1 MPGKWIVEKI
11 AEKMT
16 EKITEKIAER
26 SISMKNRI
34 VTIVSMIFWAAVCL
48 GGCGNTELEERNF
61 PLAAAVTLTKE
72 NYQMAFGFEQL
83 KDVADEK
90 SEKENTSV
98 LLAEGKDCMELFLHA
113 DGENPG
119 EMDYNHLKALI
130 LNRSLLE
137 NEKRLGAFLGYLE
150 EENLF
155 SRNTLLFVTEDEPD
169 QVMEMDTVLKEP
181 VGTYLNERI
190 ASDERF
196 KDSEAVTLGSLFRI
210 WENENENLWIPYI
223 NCAEDKMILEKYYL
237 MQGRMAAGKVDRETG
252 ELALLS
258 EQKMK
263 SYSISLEDAESV
275 TLSNLCC
282 SYAFTEQN
290 GQVTETVTIKADGK
304 YQGNRELLQKTKHR
318 DEKLED
324 LHTDSQDE
332 NALLEVE
339 AEIEQTLE
347 EKMDAMT
354 EKLQQNQNA
363 DGTNSYYKLGAYA
376 RDIYLQYQKDWSS
389 YRKNLTVEYHWDV
402 TLVTSP

>member
-1 MPGKWIVEKI
+1 MPGKGIVEKI
-11 AEKMT
+11 AEKMA
-16 EKITEKIAER
+16 EKIAEEIAER
-26 SISMKNRI
+26 SSSMKTRI
-34 VTIVSMIFWAAVCL
+34 MAIVSLIFLAVLCL

-137 NEKRLGAFLGYLE
+137 DEKRLGEFLGYLE

-290 GQVTETVTIKADGK
+290 GQVTENVTIKADGK

>member
-1 MPGKWIVEKI
+1 
-11 AEKMT
+11 
-16 EKITEKIAER
+16 
-26 SISMKNRI
+26 MKNRI
-34 VTIVSMIFWAAVCL
+34 VTIVSVIFLAVLCL

-61 PLAAAVTLTKE
+61 PLAAAVTLTRE

-137 NEKRLGAFLGYLE
+137 DEKRLGAFLGYLE

-339 AEIEQTLE
+339 AEIEQTLG

-376 RDIYLQYQKDWSS
+376 RDIYLQFQKDWSG

>member
-1 MPGKWIVEKI
+1 
-11 AEKMT
+11 
-16 EKITEKIAER
+16 
-26 SISMKNRI
+26 MKNRI
-34 VTIVSMIFWAAVCL
+34 VTIVSMIFLAVLCL

-137 NEKRLGAFLGYLE
+137 DEKRLGAFLGYLE

-196 KDSEAVTLGSLFRI
+196 KDSEAVTLGSLFLI

-376 RDIYLQYQKDWSS
+376 RDIYLQFQKDWSG

>member
-1 MPGKWIVEKI
+1 
-11 AEKMT
+11 
-16 EKITEKIAER
+16 
-26 SISMKNRI
+26 MKNRI
-34 VTIVSMIFWAAVCL
+34 VTIVSMIFLAVLCL

-61 PLAAAVTLTKE
+61 PLAVAVTLTKE

-90 SEKENTSV
+90 SEKENTSI

-137 NEKRLGAFLGYLE
+137 DEKRLGAFLGYLE

-376 RDIYLQYQKDWSS
+376 RDIYLQFQKDWSG

>member
-1 MPGKWIVEKI
+1 
-11 AEKMT
+11 
-16 EKITEKIAER
+16 
-26 SISMKNRI
+26 MKNRI
-34 VTIVSMIFWAAVCL
+34 VTIVSMIFLAVLCL

-263 SYSISLEDAESV
+263 SYSISLEDAEGV

>member
-1 MPGKWIVEKI
+1 
-11 AEKMT
+11 
-16 EKITEKIAER
+16 
-26 SISMKNRI
+26 MKNRI
-34 VTIVSMIFWAAVCL
+34 VTIVSMIFLAVLCL

-137 NEKRLGAFLGYLE
+137 DEKRLGAFLGYLE

-190 ASDERF
+190 VSDERF

-376 RDIYLQYQKDWSS
+376 RDIYLQFQKDWSG

>member
-1 MPGKWIVEKI
+1 
-11 AEKMT
+11 
-16 EKITEKIAER
+16 
-26 SISMKNRI
+26 MKNRI
-34 VTIVSMIFWAAVCL
+34 VTIVSMIYLAVLCL

-113 DGENPG
+113 DEENPG

-137 NEKRLGAFLGYLE
+137 DEKRLGAFLGYLE

-290 GQVTETVTIKADGK
+290 GQGTETVTIKADGK
-304 YQGNRELLQKTKHR
+304 YQGNRELLQKTKQR

-354 EKLQQNQNA
+354 EKLQQSQNA

-376 RDIYLQYQKDWSS
+376 RDIYLQFQKDWSG

>member
-1 MPGKWIVEKI
+1 
-11 AEKMT
+11 
-16 EKITEKIAER
+16 
-26 SISMKNRI
+26 MKNRI
-34 VTIVSMIFWAAVCL
+34 VTIVSMIFLAVLCL

-130 LNRSLLE
+130 LNRSILE
-137 NEKRLGAFLGYLE
+137 DEKRLGAFLGYLE

-190 ASDERF
+190 ASDEHF

-223 NCAEDKMILEKYYL
+223 NWAEDKMILEKYYL

-376 RDIYLQYQKDWSS
+376 RDIYLQFQKDWSG

>member
-1 MPGKWIVEKI
+1 
-11 AEKMT
+11 
-16 EKITEKIAER
+16 
-26 SISMKNRI
+26 MKNRI
-34 VTIVSMIFWAAVCL
+34 VTIVSMIYLAVLCL

-83 KDVADEK
+83 KNVADEK

-137 NEKRLGAFLGYLE
+137 DEKRLGAFLGYLE

-339 AEIEQTLE
+339 TEIEQTLE

-354 EKLQQNQNA
+354 EKLQQSQNA

-376 RDIYLQYQKDWSS
+376 RDIYLQFQKDWSG

>member
-1 MPGKWIVEKI
+1 
-11 AEKMT
+11 
-16 EKITEKIAER
+16 
-26 SISMKNRI
+26 MKNRI
-34 VTIVSMIFWAAVCL
+34 VTIVSVIFLAVLCL

-61 PLAAAVTLTKE
+61 SLAAAVTLTKE

-137 NEKRLGAFLGYLE
+137 DEKRLGAFLGYLE

-376 RDIYLQYQKDWSS
+376 RDIYLQFQKDWSG

>member
-1 MPGKWIVEKI
+1 
-11 AEKMT
+11 
-16 EKITEKIAER
+16 
-26 SISMKNRI
+26 MKNRI
-34 VTIVSMIFWAAVCL
+34 VTIVSMIYLAVLCL

-137 NEKRLGAFLGYLE
+137 DEKRLGAFLGYLE

-304 YQGNRELLQKTKHR
+304 YQGNRELLQKTKQR

-354 EKLQQNQNA
+354 EKLQQSQNA

-376 RDIYLQYQKDWSS
+376 RDIYLQFQKDWSG

>member
-1 MPGKWIVEKI
+1 
-11 AEKMT
+11 
-16 EKITEKIAER
+16 
-26 SISMKNRI
+26 MKNRI
-34 VTIVSMIFWAAVCL
+34 VTIVSMIFLAVLCL

-83 KDVADEK
+83 KNVADEK

-137 NEKRLGAFLGYLE
+137 DEKRLGAFLGYLE

-237 MQGRMAAGKVDRETG
+237 MQGRTAAGKVDRETG

-263 SYSISLEDAESV
+263 SYSISLEDTESV

>member
-1 MPGKWIVEKI
+1 
-11 AEKMT
+11 
-16 EKITEKIAER
+16 
-26 SISMKNRI
+26 MKNRI
-34 VTIVSMIFWAAVCL
+34 VTIVSMIFLAVLCL

-98 LLAEGKDCMELFLHA
+98 LLAEGKDCMKLFLHA

-137 NEKRLGAFLGYLE
+137 DEKRLGAFLGYLE

-332 NALLEVE
+332 NALMEVE

-376 RDIYLQYQKDWSS
+376 RDIYLQFQKDWSS

>member
-1 MPGKWIVEKI
+1 
-11 AEKMT
+11 
-16 EKITEKIAER
+16 
-26 SISMKNRI
+26 MKNRI
-34 VTIVSMIFWAAVCL
+34 VTIVSMIFLAVLCL

-83 KDVADEK
+83 KNVADEK

-137 NEKRLGAFLGYLE
+137 DEKRLGAFLGYLE

-155 SRNTLLFVTEDEPD
+155 SRNTLLFVAEDEPD

-252 ELALLS
+252 ELALIS

-332 NALLEVE
+332 NALMEVE

>member
-1 MPGKWIVEKI
+1 
-11 AEKMT
+11 
-16 EKITEKIAER
+16 
-26 SISMKNRI
+26 MKNRI
-34 VTIVSMIFWAAVCL
+34 VTIVSMIFLAVLCL

>member
-1 MPGKWIVEKI
+1 
-11 AEKMT
+11 
-16 EKITEKIAER
+16 
-26 SISMKNRI
+26 MKNRI
-34 VTIVSMIFWAAVCL
+34 VTIVSMIFLAVLCL

-113 DGENPG
+113 DGKNPG

-137 NEKRLGAFLGYLE
+137 DEKRLGAFLGYLE

-376 RDIYLQYQKDWSS
+376 RDIYLQFQKDWSG

>member
-1 MPGKWIVEKI
+1 
-11 AEKMT
+11 
-16 EKITEKIAER
+16 
-26 SISMKNRI
+26 MKNRI
-34 VTIVSMIFWAAVCL
+34 VTIVSMIFLAVLCL

-130 LNRSLLE
+130 LNRSILE
-137 NEKRLGAFLGYLE
+137 DEKRLGAFLGYLE

-332 NALLEVE
+332 NALMEVE

-376 RDIYLQYQKDWSS
+376 RDIYLQFQKDWSG

>member
-137 NEKRLGAFLGYLE
+137 DEKRLGAFLGYLE

-304 YQGNRELLQKTKHR
+304 YQGNRERLQKTKHR

-332 NALLEVE
+332 NALMEVE

-376 RDIYLQYQKDWSS
+376 RDIYLQFQKDWSG

>member
-1 MPGKWIVEKI
+1 
-11 AEKMT
+11 
-16 EKITEKIAER
+16 
-26 SISMKNRI
+26 MKNRI
-34 VTIVSMIFWAAVCL
+34 VTIVSMIYLAVLCL

-130 LNRSLLE
+130 LNRSILE
-137 NEKRLGAFLGYLE
+137 DEKRLGAFLGYLE

-190 ASDERF
+190 ASDEHF

-339 AEIEQTLE
+339 EEIEQTLE

-376 RDIYLQYQKDWSS
+376 KDIYLQFQKDWSG

>member
-1 MPGKWIVEKI
+1 
-11 AEKMT
+11 
-16 EKITEKIAER
+16 
-26 SISMKNRI
+26 MKNRI
-34 VTIVSMIFWAAVCL
+34 VTIVSMIFLAVLCL
-48 GGCGNTELEERNF
+48 GGRGNTELEERNF

-137 NEKRLGAFLGYLE
+137 DEKRLGAFLGYLE

-376 RDIYLQYQKDWSS
+376 RDIYLQFQKDWSG

>member
-1 MPGKWIVEKI
+1 MVK
-11 AEKMT
+11 
-16 EKITEKIAER
+16 R
-26 SISMKNRI
+26 SSSMKNRI
-34 VTIVSMIFWAAVCL
+34 VTIVSMIFLAVLCL

-137 NEKRLGAFLGYLE
+137 DEKRLGAFLGYLE

-304 YQGNRELLQKTKHR
+304 YQGNRERLQKTKHR

-332 NALLEVE
+332 NALMEVE

-376 RDIYLQYQKDWSS
+376 RDIYLQFQKDWSG

>member
-1 MPGKWIVEKI
+1 
-11 AEKMT
+11 
-16 EKITEKIAER
+16 
-26 SISMKNRI
+26 MKNRI
-34 VTIVSMIFWAAVCL
+34 VTIAFAIFLAVLCL

-61 PLAAAVTLTKE
+61 PLAVAVTGTEE

-130 LNRSLLE
+130 LSRSLLE
-137 NEKRLGAFLGYLE
+137 NEEQLGTFLGYLE

-155 SRNTLLFVTEDEPD
+155 SRNTLLFVTDDEPE
-169 QVMEMDTVLKEP
+169 QVMEMDAVLKEP

-190 ASDERF
+190 ASDERL
-196 KDSEAVTLGSLFRI
+196 KNSEAVTLGSLFRI
-210 WENENENLWIPYI
+210 WENENENLWIPCI
-223 NCAEDKMILEKYYL
+223 TCGEDKIILEEYYL

-263 SYSISLEDAESV
+263 SYSISLGEAESV

-282 SYAFTEQN
+282 SYAFTEQDDH
-290 GQVTETVTIKADGK
+290 VTEIVTIKADGQ
-304 YQGNRELLQKTKHR
+304 YQGNKELLQKTNR
-318 DEKLED
+318 RNERAENR
-324 LHTDSQDE
+324 HTKSQDE

-363 DGTNSYYKLGAYA
+363 DGTNSYYKLGGYA
-376 RDIYLQYQKDWSS
+376 RDIYLQYQKDWSG
-389 YRKNLTVEYHWDV
+389 YRKNLTVEYYWDV

>member
-1 MPGKWIVEKI
+1 
-11 AEKMT
+11 
-16 EKITEKIAER
+16 
-26 SISMKNRI
+26 MKNRI
-34 VTIVSMIFWAAVCL
+34 VTIVSMIFLVVLCF

-137 NEKRLGAFLGYLE
+137 DEKRLGAFLGYLE
-150 EENLF
+150 EEKLF

-223 NCAEDKMILEKYYL
+223 NCAEDKMTLEKYYL

-282 SYAFTEQN
+282 SYAFMEQN

-324 LHTDSQDE
+324 LHTDSQDG

-376 RDIYLQYQKDWSS
+376 RDIYLQFQKDWSG

>member
-1 MPGKWIVEKI
+1 MPGKGIVEKI
-11 AEKMT
+11 AEK
-16 EKITEKIAER
+16 IAER
-26 SISMKNRI
+26 SSSMKNRI
-34 VTIVSMIFWAAVCL
+34 VTIVSMIFLAVLCL

-61 PLAAAVTLTKE
+61 PLVAEVTLTKE

-83 KDVADEK
+83 KNVADEK

-237 MQGRMAAGKVDRETG
+237 MQGRTAAGKVDRETG

-376 RDIYLQYQKDWSS
+376 RDIYLQFQKDWSG

>member
-1 MPGKWIVEKI
+1 
-11 AEKMT
+11 
-16 EKITEKIAER
+16 
-26 SISMKNRI
+26 MKNRI
-34 VTIVSMIFWAAVCL
+34 VTIVSMIYLAVLCL

-61 PLAAAVTLTKE
+61 PLAAAVSLTKE

-137 NEKRLGAFLGYLE
+137 DEKRLGAFLGYLE

-304 YQGNRELLQKTKHR
+304 YQGNRELLQKIKHR

-363 DGTNSYYKLGAYA
+363 DGTNSYYKLRAYA

>member
-1 MPGKWIVEKI
+1 
-11 AEKMT
+11 
-16 EKITEKIAER
+16 
-26 SISMKNRI
+26 MKNRI
-34 VTIVSMIFWAAVCL
+34 MAIVSMIFLAVLCFD
-48 GGCGNTELEERNF
+48 GCGNTELEERNF
-61 PLAAAVTLTKE
+61 PLAAAVILTKE

-137 NEKRLGAFLGYLE
+137 DEKRLGEFLGYLE

-223 NCAEDKMILEKYYL
+223 NCSEDKMILEKYYL

-282 SYAFTEQN
+282 SYAFAEQN

-324 LHTDSQDE
+324 LHTDSQDG

>member
-1 MPGKWIVEKI
+1 
-11 AEKMT
+11 
-16 EKITEKIAER
+16 
-26 SISMKNRI
+26 MKNRI
-34 VTIVSMIFWAAVCL
+34 VTIVSVIFLAVLCL

-90 SEKENTSV
+90 SKKENTSV

-130 LNRSLLE
+130 LNRSILE
-137 NEKRLGAFLGYLE
+137 DEKRLGAFLGYLE

-190 ASDERF
+190 ASDEHF

-376 RDIYLQYQKDWSS
+376 RDIYLQFQKDWSG

>member
-1 MPGKWIVEKI
+1 
-11 AEKMT
+11 
-16 EKITEKIAER
+16 
-26 SISMKNRI
+26 MKNRI
-34 VTIVSMIFWAAVCL
+34 VTIVSMIFLVVLCF

-137 NEKRLGAFLGYLE
+137 DEKRLGAFLGYLE

-223 NCAEDKMILEKYYL
+223 NCAEDKMTLEKYYL

-282 SYAFTEQN
+282 SYAFMEQN

-324 LHTDSQDE
+324 LHTDSQDG

-376 RDIYLQYQKDWSS
+376 RDIYLQFQKDWSG

-402 TLVTSP
+402 TLVTSPYDAGHPVTLVTLATSL

>member
-1 MPGKWIVEKI
+1 
-11 AEKMT
+11 
-16 EKITEKIAER
+16 
-26 SISMKNRI
+26 MKNRI
-34 VTIVSMIFWAAVCL
+34 VTIVSMIYLAVLCL

-72 NYQMAFGFEQL
+72 NYQMTFGFEQL
-83 KDVADEK
+83 KNVADEK

-137 NEKRLGAFLGYLE
+137 NEKQLGAFLGYLE

-263 SYSISLEDAESV
+263 SYSISLEDADSV

-376 RDIYLQYQKDWSS
+376 RDIYLQFQKDWSG

>member
-1 MPGKWIVEKI
+1 MV
-11 AEKMT
+11 
-16 EKITEKIAER
+16 ER
-26 SISMKNRI
+26 SSSMKNRI
-34 VTIVSMIFWAAVCL
+34 VTIVSMIFLAVLCL

-137 NEKRLGAFLGYLE
+137 DEKRLGAFLGYLE

-332 NALLEVE
+332 NALMEVE

-376 RDIYLQYQKDWSS
+376 RDIYLQFQKDWSG

>member
-1 MPGKWIVEKI
+1 
-11 AEKMT
+11 
-16 EKITEKIAER
+16 
-26 SISMKNRI
+26 MKNRI
-34 VTIVSMIFWAAVCL
+34 VTIVSMIFLAVLCL

-130 LNRSLLE
+130 LNRSILE
-137 NEKRLGAFLGYLE
+137 DEKRLGAFLGYLE

-190 ASDERF
+190 ASDEHF

-237 MQGRMAAGKVDRETG
+237 MQGRTAAGKVDRETG

-304 YQGNRELLQKTKHR
+304 YQGNRELLQKTKQR

-376 RDIYLQYQKDWSS
+376 RDIYLQFQKDWSG

>member
-1 MPGKWIVEKI
+1 MPGKGIVEKI
-11 AEKMT
+11 AEKIA
-16 EKITEKIAER
+16 EEIAER
-26 SISMKNRI
+26 SSSMKTRI
-34 VTIVSMIFWAAVCL
+34 MAIGSLIFLAVLCL

-137 NEKRLGAFLGYLE
+137 DEKRLGEFLGYLE

-282 SYAFTEQN
+282 SYAFAEQN

-324 LHTDSQDE
+324 LHTDSQDK

>member
-1 MPGKWIVEKI
+1 
-11 AEKMT
+11 
-16 EKITEKIAER
+16 
-26 SISMKNRI
+26 MKNRI
-34 VTIVSMIFWAAVCL
+34 VTIVSMIFLAVLCL

-130 LNRSLLE
+130 LNRSILE
-137 NEKRLGAFLGYLE
+137 DEKRLGAFLGYLE

-252 ELALLS
+252 ELALIS

-332 NALLEVE
+332 NALMEVE

-376 RDIYLQYQKDWSS
+376 RDIYLQFQKDWSG

>member
-1 MPGKWIVEKI
+1 
-11 AEKMT
+11 
-16 EKITEKIAER
+16 
-26 SISMKNRI
+26 MKNRI
-34 VTIVSMIFWAAVCL
+34 VTIVSMIFLAVLCL

-130 LNRSLLE
+130 LNRSILE
-137 NEKRLGAFLGYLE
+137 DEKRLGAFLGYLE

-339 AEIEQTLE
+339 TEIEQTLE

-354 EKLQQNQNA
+354 EKLQQSQNA

-376 RDIYLQYQKDWSS
+376 RDIYLQFQKDWSG

>member
-1 MPGKWIVEKI
+1 
-11 AEKMT
+11 
-16 EKITEKIAER
+16 
-26 SISMKNRI
+26 MKNRI
-34 VTIVSMIFWAAVCL
+34 VTIVSMIYLAVLCL

-98 LLAEGKDCMELFLHA
+98 LLAEGKDCMELFLHV

-130 LNRSLLE
+130 LNRSILE
-137 NEKRLGAFLGYLE
+137 DEKRLGAFLGYLE

-339 AEIEQTLE
+339 TEIEQTLE

>member
-1 MPGKWIVEKI
+1 
-11 AEKMT
+11 
-16 EKITEKIAER
+16 
-26 SISMKNRI
+26 MKNRI
-34 VTIVSMIFWAAVCL
+34 VTIVSMIYLAVLCL

-137 NEKRLGAFLGYLE
+137 DEKRLGAFLGYLE

-237 MQGRMAAGKVDRETG
+237 MQGRTAAGKVDRETG

-304 YQGNRELLQKTKHR
+304 YQGNRELLQKIKHR

>member
-1 MPGKWIVEKI
+1 
-11 AEKMT
+11 
-16 EKITEKIAER
+16 
-26 SISMKNRI
+26 MKNRI
-34 VTIVSMIFWAAVCL
+34 VTIVSVIFLAVLCL

-61 PLAAAVTLTKE
+61 SLAAAVTLTKE

-137 NEKRLGAFLGYLE
+137 DEKRLGAFLGYLE

-339 AEIEQTLE
+339 TEIEQTLE

-376 RDIYLQYQKDWSS
+376 RDIYLQFQKDWSG

>member
-1 MPGKWIVEKI
+1 
-11 AEKMT
+11 
-16 EKITEKIAER
+16 
-26 SISMKNRI
+26 MKNRI
-34 VTIVSMIFWAAVCL
+34 VTIVSMIFLAVLCL

-137 NEKRLGAFLGYLE
+137 DEKRLGAFLGYLE

-376 RDIYLQYQKDWSS
+376 RDIYLQFQKDWSG